1 MSGDIILRDRNGV
14 LLRYTDPSVRGPH
27 HDARQVQPSD
37 RERMRLIKA
46 ERELLT
52 LQIIADHLGL
62 SEIGQ
67 TRVAD
72 ALEAIRLALQVKRR
86 QYGMQTDTQM
96 VAA

>member
-1 MSGDIILRDRNGV
+1 VNDIIVRDRNGV
-14 LLRYTDPSVRGPH
+14 LLGYCGP
-27 HDARQVQPSD
+27 QPSD
-37 RERMRLIKA
+37 IERMRLIKA

-86 QYGMQTDTQM
+86 QCGMQADDAQ
-96 VAA
+96 VAAW